1 MLIGE
6 LSKRTGCVIETI
18 RFYERI
24 GIMPAPP
31 RSPGGHRIY
40 GEQDEKRLTFIRRG
54 NELGFTLNEVRGML
68 GMVDGG
74 DYSCEDIQ
82 AIAMAHI
89 KDVKTKIDD
98 LRKIKKVLEKMARQC
113 ATGIVPECPIVEEM
127 FTPNKAAKD

>member
-6 LSKRTGCVIETI
+6 LSRRTGCVIETI

-40 GEQDEKRLTFIRRG
+40 SEGDEKRLTFIRRG
-54 NELGFTLNEVRGML
+54 NQLGFTLDEVRGML

-82 AIAMAHI
+82 VITLAHI
-89 KDVKTKIDD
+89 EDIKRKIDD
-98 LRKIKKVLEKMARQC
+98 LGKIKKVLEAMARQC
-113 ATGIVPECPIVEEM
+113 ATGVVPQCPIIEEM
-127 FTPNKAAKD
+127 FTPKPART